1 VDLWDRGALGLVE
14 VRGMAEAIAVVD
26 AVVKAAGV
34 EVHGLRR
41 VGNGIVTVSFTG
53 DVASVRSGVDAAREH
68 CAARAVPFSCSVIGR
83 PAVPGWVSATE
94 QT

>member
-14 VRGMAEAIAVVD
+14 VHGLAEAIGVVD
-26 AVVKAAGV
+26 VVVKAAGV
-34 EVHGLRR
+34 HVHGLRR

-53 DVASVRSGVDAAREH
+53 DVASVHSGVDAAREH
-68 CAARAVPFSCSVIGR
+68 CAARAVPASCSVIGR

-94 QT
+94 QS